1 MRLNFYVISLISC
14 LLVGAESKVIGQTK
28 TSQQVDSL
36 ASQVKKLQSAGKT
49 GDTTYARTVADYAYY
64 LYVSGASKQAD
75 SIARQSEQLAR
86 NLNFGPG
93 VARSMVT
100 QGGAQMQ
107 LNHSENTLRIFQQL
121 IRDIERYKLPKL
133 TLCRTLANL
142 GMVYRHR
149 GQLKEAL
156 DVTMQA
162 IQIETRY
169 TIRPRSESLRATLGY
184 LFRQTGEIDKGIA
197 YVREGIAIAQENEDL
212 IQQAPLEVDLGALYN
227 EKEQYKQ
234 SIVAY
239 GDALTHSRQTGYEHT
254 QVDAL
259 NGLAL
264 NHSALGHAQQA
275 LAFGKQALALAKR
288 LDYTHNTANAHYTLG
303 EVYMKQKQYVAADA
317 ELHQAF
323 LLAQESGSLANQV
336 LFVGERA
343 VVAALRNDYR
353 NAYIYKIQEQKLRDS
368 VMTDEQKTRTDE
380 LVARYEAE
388 KKEARIKL
396 LNQQAQLRD
405 KELAVKRWQTNAL
418 LVGGLLIV
426 LLGGAVSAWLL
437 NRARLRRLEEAQNL
451 RKQIAHDLH
460 DEVGST
466 LSSISMLSSHTD
478 TLLSQNRPE
487 SAQKIVQKIY
497 SDARQILESVDE
509 IIWTINPGNDS
520 LHRIALR
527 LREYAQPLMESKGID
542 LQFVAD
548 TSLDQIPVS
557 MEVRR
562 NLYLIGKEAINNLVK
577 YSQATQAVLRFERKE
592 DRLHVLIE
600 DNGRGF
606 VQESFSTR
614 NGQTSMKQR
623 AEAMGGSL
631 EVHSVPEQGTR
642 LVLTTLLA

>member
-1 MRLNFYVISLISC
+1 MRLKFYVALFFTC
-14 LLVGAESKVIGQTK
+14 LYVATGLDAVSQTQ
-28 TSQQVDSL
+28 TSRQIDSL
-36 ASQVKKLQSAGKT
+36 AREVKKLQSAGKT
-49 GDTTYARTVADYAYY
+49 NDTTYARTLADYAYQ
-64 LYVSGASKQAD
+64 LYVGGSSRQAD
-75 SIARQSEQLAR
+75 SIAHQSEQLSR
-86 NLNFGPG
+86 KLNFGPG
-93 VARSMVT
+93 VSRSMVT

-107 LNHSENTLRIFQQL
+107 LNKSENTIRIFRQL
-121 IRDIERYKLPKL
+121 IQDIDRYKLPKL

-142 GMVYRHR
+142 GATYRLR

-162 IQIETRY
+162 VQVETRY
-169 TIRPRSESLRATLGY
+169 NIRPRNESLRGTLGF
-184 LFRQTGEIDKGIA
+184 LFRQSGQIDKA
-197 YVREGIAIAQENEDL
+197 VTYVQEGIAIAQENKAL
-212 IQQAPLEVDLGALYN
+212 IQQTPLEVDLGALYN
-227 EKEQYKQ
+227 EKGQYKLA
-234 SIVAY
+234 VAMY
-239 GDALTHSRQTGYEHT
+239 GSALVHSRQTGFEPS

-259 NGLAL
+259 NGLAI
-264 NHSALGHAQQA
+264 NHSELGHDQQA
-275 LAFGKQALALAKR
+275 LAYGKQALALAKR
-288 LDYTHNTANAHYTLG
+288 LDYAHNTANAHYTLG

-317 ELHQAF
+317 ELGQAF
-323 LLAQESGSLANQV
+323 ELAQESGSMANQV
-336 LFVGERA
+336 LFMGERA
-343 VVAALRNDYR
+343 VVAALRNDYH

-368 VMTDEQKTRTDE
+368 VMTDEQKARTDE

-418 LVGGLLIV
+418 LIGGMLIV

-497 SDARQILESVDE
+497 TDARQILESVDE

-520 LHRIALR
+520 LHRVALR

-542 LQFVAD
+542 LQFSAD
-548 TSLDQIPVS
+548 TSLDNVPVP

-577 YSQATQAVLRFERKE
+577 YSQATRATLRFERK
-592 DRLHVLIE
+592 DNRLRVLIE

-606 VQESFSTR
+606 VQTEASTR
-614 NGQTSMKQR
+614 NGQRSMKQR
-623 AEAMGGSL
+623 AEAMGGLL
-631 EVHSVPEQGTR
+631 EVRSAPEQGTQ
-642 LVLTTLLA
+642 LVFTTSIA